1 MKRILLFLISLI
13 ALTSCNPNLNKNL
26 EIKAIDQYN
35 HVKDNPFN
43 DPIEISNNSK
53 AEDFSFLLVTDTHI
67 GKGDGKRIDKEFLS
81 YLEENGKSLNLS
93 FIVNLGDI
101 TDNATRSEFTSFI
114 DASLK
119 PWQEA
124 TDTSL
129 FIPLLGN
136 HDNRIDGPYLFKELF
151 NKRTTYYRFDY
162 NGVSFYI
169 LDSSFRTLGKTQL
182 KLFEKAMEESDK
194 ETPKVILSHIP
205 LHGNDTVFYAA
216 LVDSNE
222 IRKIVQ
228 AMRKG
233 GARVYLS
240 GHQHKGE
247 IQYTYKANNKDESI
261 NELIASCFFGGTIR
275 NLTARFY
282 ICNYKV
288 SERVLSIDV
297 YSFIDNSFKEEKAK
311 YNFPL

>member
-1 MKRILLFLISLI
+1 
-13 ALTSCNPNLNKNL
+13 
-26 EIKAIDQYN
+26 
-35 HVKDNPFN
+35 
-43 DPIEISNNSK
+43 
-53 AEDFSFLLVTDTHI
+53 
-67 GKGDGKRIDKEFLS
+67 
-81 YLEENGKSLNLS
+81 
-93 FIVNLGDI
+93 
-101 TDNATRSEFTSFI
+101 
-114 DASLK
+114 
-119 PWQEA
+119 
-124 TDTSL
+124 
-129 FIPLLGN
+129 
-136 HDNRIDGPYLFKELF
+136 
-151 NKRTTYYRFDY
+151 
-162 NGVSFYI
+162 
-169 LDSSFRTLGKTQL
+169 
-182 KLFEKAMEESDK
+182 MEESDK

-205 LHGNDTVFYAA
+205 LHGSDTVFYAA
-216 LVDSNE
+216 LVDSDE

-282 ICNYKV
+282 ICNYKA